1 VSPFAAAL
9 MGAALVGGPLLTLAG
24 LRRVPDDGRPAGPLR
39 RRSGPLA
46 VLLGDRMPEAQRQRH
61 RFLLA
66 VSVAVGLALWLFTGW
81 ALAVLI
87 LPLLAVGLPALLR
100 PPAAATD
107 VTTLTA
113 IEQWTRGM
121 SGVLTVGSGIEHAL
135 VASLASTPE
144 PIAPVVG
151 TLVARINARWSTE
164 AALRAFADD
173 LDDAT
178 GDLVAAT
185 LILGAQRR
193 GPGLA
198 AVLDDLAA
206 TVAEEVRIR
215 RGIEADRA
223 KPRTTARWVTILTL
237 AVLGLLALNPD
248 YIAPYKSPVGQLALL
263 VFLAAYVGCLLWL
276 RGMTRGA
283 PTPRF
288 LPAAAPLPRSP
299 GGAR

>member
-1 VSPFAAAL
+1 MTPALAAIC
-9 MGAALVGGPLLTLAG
+9 GSSLVGGLLLAVAG
-24 LRRVPDDGRPAGPLR
+24 LRKVPDEGRPAGDARARPRLLGALLGEELPEPQR
-39 RRSGPLA
+39 RVRRLLLAIAFAAGVLIWLTFGLALA
-46 VLLGDRMPEAQRQRH
+46 VLLC
-61 RFLLA
+61 
-66 VSVAVGLALWLFTGW
+66 
-81 ALAVLI
+81 
-87 LPLLAVGLPALLR
+87 PLLVVGVPALLR
-100 PPAAATD
+100 NATAATD
-107 VTTLTA
+107 VARLTA

-121 SGVLTVGSGIEHAL
+121 SGVLTVGSGIEHAIA
-135 VASLASTPE
+135 ASLGSAAPA
-144 PIAPVVG
+144 IAPA
-151 TLVARINARWSTE
+151 VAILAARLNARWPTD

-185 LILGAQRR
+185 LILGAHRR

-237 AVLGLLALNPD
+237 LVLAVLALNST
-248 YIAPYKSPVGQLALL
+248 YIAPYRTPLGQVALA
-263 VFLAAYVGCLLWL
+263 VFLAMYVGCLVWL
-276 RGMTRGA
+276 RAMTRGK

-288 LPAAAPLPRSP
+288 LSAPGAGVR
-299 GGAR
+299 GGS

>member
-1 VSPFAAAL
+1 MSPIIAAIC
-9 MGAALVGGPLLTLAG
+9 GSSLVGGLLLVLTG
-24 LRRVPDDGRPAGPLR
+24 LRAVPDGGRPGAGRRERPRVLRAVLGDALPEPQR
-39 RRSGPLA
+39 RRRRLWLA
-46 VLLGDRMPEAQRQRH
+46 VASGGGVLVWLL
-61 RFLLA
+61 
-66 VSVAVGLALWLFTGW
+66 SGW
-81 ALAVLI
+81 ALAVVLF
-87 LPLLAVGLPALLR
+87 PLLVVGVPALLTTS
-100 PPAAATD
+100 AAATD
-107 VTTLTA
+107 VARLTA

-121 SGVLTVGSGIEHAL
+121 SGVLTVGSGIEHAIA
-135 VASLASTPE
+135 ASVGSTP
-144 PIAPVVG
+144 PAIAPMVT
-151 TLVARINARWSTE
+151 TLAARLNARWPTD

-185 LILGAQRR
+185 LILGAHRR

-237 AVLGLLALNPD
+237 FVLGVLALNER
-248 YIAPYKSPVGQLALL
+248 YIEPYKTPLGQVALTA
-263 VFLAAYVGCLLWL
+263 FLAMYVGCLVWL
-276 RGMTRGA
+276 RAMTRGT

-288 LPAAAPLPRSP
+288 LPAPRAEGRR

>member
-1 VSPFAAAL
+1 VSPLIAAVC
-9 MGAALVGGPLLTLAG
+9 GSSLVGGLLLTVVG
-24 LRRVPDDGRPAGPLR
+24 LRRVPDDDRPAGPARSRPRLLRAALGEALPEPQR
-39 RRSGPLA
+39 RRRRLWLAIAFGGGVLVWLVSGWVLA
-46 VLLGDRMPEAQRQRH
+46 V
-61 RFLLA
+61 
-66 VSVAVGLALWLFTGW
+66 VLF
-81 ALAVLI
+81 
-87 LPLLAVGLPALLR
+87 PLLVVGVPVLLQTS
-100 PPAAATD
+100 AAATD
-107 VTTLTA
+107 VDRLTA

-121 SGVLTVGSGIEHAL
+121 SGVLTVGSGIEHAIAASVGSTPPAIAPL
-135 VASLASTPE
+135 VATLA
-144 PIAPVVG
+144 
-151 TLVARINARWSTE
+151 ARLNARWPTD

-185 LILGAQRR
+185 LILGAHRR

-237 AVLGLLALNPD
+237 LVLAVLALNST
-248 YIAPYKSPVGQLALL
+248 YIAPYRTPLGQVALA
-263 VFLAAYVGCLLWL
+263 VFLAMYVGCLLWL
-276 RGMTRGA
+276 RAMTRGK

-288 LPAAAPLPRSP
+288 LPAAGAGVR
-299 GGAR
+299 GGP

>member
-1 VSPFAAAL
+1 VSPFAAGL
-9 MGAALVGGPLLTLAG
+9 VGAALVGGPILALTG
-24 LRRVPDDGRPAGPLR
+24 LRRVPDGGRPAGPSR

-46 VLLGDRMPEAQRQRH
+46 VLLGDTLPEARRRRH
-61 RFLLA
+61 RFVLAISFTGGLL
-66 VSVAVGLALWLFTGW
+66 LWLLTGW

-87 LPLLAVGLPALLR
+87 LPLLLVGLPALLR

-121 SGVLTVGSGIEHAL
+121 SGVLTVGSGIEHAI
-135 VASLASTPE
+135 VASLASTPR

-151 TLVARINARWSTE
+151 TLVARINARWPTE

-223 KPRTTARWVTILTL
+223 KPRTTARWVTLLTL
-237 AVLGLLALNPD
+237 AVLGLLALNAD

-263 VFLAAYVGCLLWL
+263 VFLAAYIGCLLWL
-276 RGMTRGA
+276 RGMTRGE

-288 LPAAAPLPRSP
+288 LPATPSPRAAR
-299 GGAR
+299 GGP

>member
-1 VSPFAAAL
+1 MTPAL
-9 MGAALVGGPLLTLAG
+9 AGICGSSLVGGLLLAIAG
-24 LRRVPDDGRPAGPLR
+24 LRKVPDEGRPGRGGSNRPRLLAALLGDDLPAPHRRVRRLLLAIAFGAGVLIWLTF
-39 RRSGPLA
+39 GLALA
-46 VLLGDRMPEAQRQRH
+46 VLLC
-61 RFLLA
+61 
-66 VSVAVGLALWLFTGW
+66 
-81 ALAVLI
+81 
-87 LPLLAVGLPALLR
+87 PLLVVGVPVLLR
-100 PPAAATD
+100 SSTAATD
-107 VTTLTA
+107 VARLTA

-121 SGVLTVGSGIEHAL
+121 SGVLTVGSGIEHAIR
-135 VASLASTPE
+135 ASVGSTP
-144 PIAPVVG
+144 PAIAPMVN
-151 TLVARINARWSTE
+151 TLAARLNARWSTD

-185 LILGAQRR
+185 LILGAHRR

-237 AVLGLLALNPD
+237 AILGLLSLNTTYIRPYGTPIGQVALT
-248 YIAPYKSPVGQLALL
+248 
-263 VFLAAYVGCLLWL
+263 VFLGMYGGCLFWL
-276 RGMTRGA
+276 RAMTRGT

-288 LPAAAPLPRSP
+288 LPAPRSATP
-299 GGAR
+299 GDGR

>member
-1 VSPFAAAL
+1 L
-9 MGAALVGGPLLTLAG
+9 
-24 LRRVPDDGRPAGPLR
+24 
-39 RRSGPLA
+39 
-46 VLLGDRMPEAQRQRH
+46 
-61 RFLLA
+61 
-66 VSVAVGLALWLFTGW
+66 LWLFTGW
-81 ALAVLI
+81 ALAVPV
-87 LPLLAVGLPALLR
+87 LPLLLVGLPALLR

-144 PIAPVVG
+144 SIAPMVG

-248 YIAPYKSPVGQLALL
+248 YIAPYKSPLGQLALL
-263 VFLAAYVGCLLWL
+263 VFLSAYIGCLLWL
-276 RGMTRGA
+276 RGMTRGD

-288 LPAAAPLPRSP
+288 LPAATTTARPA
-299 GGAR
+299 GGTP

>member
-1 VSPFAAAL
+1 VTPALAAVC
-9 MGAALVGGPLLTLAG
+9 GSSLVGGLLLMVSG
-24 LRRVPDDGRPAGPLR
+24 LRKVPDEGRPGRATRGRPRLLATLLGDDLPEPQRRVRRLLLAIAFAAGVLIWLTF
-39 RRSGPLA
+39 GLALA
-46 VLLGDRMPEAQRQRH
+46 VLLC
-61 RFLLA
+61 
-66 VSVAVGLALWLFTGW
+66 
-81 ALAVLI
+81 
-87 LPLLAVGLPALLR
+87 PLLVVGVPALLR
-100 PPAAATD
+100 SSTTATD
-107 VTTLTA
+107 VARLTA

-121 SGVLTVGSGIEHAL
+121 SGVLTVGSGIEHAIA
-135 VASLASTPE
+135 ASVGSAP
-144 PIAPVVG
+144 PAIAPMVN
-151 TLVARINARWSTE
+151 TLAARLNARWPTD

-185 LILGAQRR
+185 LILGAHRR

-206 TVAEEVRIR
+206 TVAQEVRIR

-237 AVLGLLALNPD
+237 AILGLLALNTT
-248 YIAPYKSPVGQLALL
+248 YVRPYGTPLGQVALT
-263 VFLAAYVGCLLWL
+263 VFLGMYAGCLLWL
-276 RGMTRGA
+276 RAMTRGA

-288 LPAAAPLPRSP
+288 LPAARPPGR

>member
-1 VSPFAAAL
+1 MTPLIAAVV
-9 MGAALVGGPLLTLAG
+9 GSALVGG
-24 LRRVPDDGRPAGPLR
+24 VV
-39 RRSGPLA
+39 LA
-46 VLLGDRMPEAQRQRH
+46 VLGFVAVPDASRPGTAKAAPRPIAALLGDHLPPSSRRR
-61 RFLLA
+61 RR
-66 VSVAVGLALWLFTGW
+66 LWLGGSVIGGVLIWLLSGW
-81 ALAVLI
+81 ALGVVVF
-87 LPLLAVGLPALLR
+87 PLLVVGVPLLLSS
-100 PPAAATD
+100 PPTATD
-107 VTTLTA
+107 VDRLTA
-113 IEQWTRGM
+113 VEQWTRGM
-121 SGVLTVGSGIEHAL
+121 SGVLTVGSGIEHAII
-135 VASLASTPE
+135 ASLGSTPE

-151 TLVARINARWSTE
+151 TLVARLNARWPTE

-173 LDDAT
+173 LNDAT

-237 AVLGLLALNPD
+237 VVLGVLALD
-248 YIAPYKSPVGQLALL
+248 REYIAPYKTPVGQLALL
-263 VFLAAYVGCLLWL
+263 VFLSLYAGCLLWL
-276 RGMTRGA
+276 RRMTRGA

-288 LPAAAPLPRSP
+288 LPAASTGR
-299 GGAR
+299 RR

>member
-1 VSPFAAAL
+1 VTPALAAVC
-9 MGAALVGGPLLTLAG
+9 GSSLVGGLLLMVSG
-24 LRRVPDDGRPAGPLR
+24 LRKMPDEGRPGGATRARPRLLATLLGDDLPEPQRRVRRLLLAIAFAAGVLIWLTF
-39 RRSGPLA
+39 GLALA
-46 VLLGDRMPEAQRQRH
+46 VLLC
-61 RFLLA
+61 
-66 VSVAVGLALWLFTGW
+66 
-81 ALAVLI
+81 
-87 LPLLAVGLPALLR
+87 PLLVVGVPALLR
-100 PPAAATD
+100 SSTTATD
-107 VTTLTA
+107 VARLTA

-121 SGVLTVGSGIEHAL
+121 SGVLTVGSGIEHAIG
-135 VASLASTPE
+135 ASVGSTP
-144 PIAPVVG
+144 PAIAPMVN
-151 TLVARINARWSTE
+151 TLAARLNARWPTD

-185 LILGAQRR
+185 LILGAHRR

-237 AVLGLLALNPD
+237 AVLGLLALNTT
-248 YIAPYKSPVGQLALL
+248 YVRPYGTPLGQVALT
-263 VFLAAYVGCLLWL
+263 VFLGMYAGCLLWL
-276 RGMTRGA
+276 RAMTRGT

-288 LPAAAPLPRSP
+288 LPAARPSGA

>member
-1 VSPFAAAL
+1 MIPMLAAAS
-9 MGAALVGGPLLTLAG
+9 GSALVGGVLLVALG
-24 LRRVPDDGRPAGPLR
+24 SRRVPDGGRPPNAGRSRPRPLATALGDHLPPVSR
-39 RRSGPLA
+39 RRRRL
-46 VLLGDRMPEAQRQRH
+46 
-61 RFLLA
+61 LLA
-66 VSVAVGLALWLFTGW
+66 TAAAGGVAVWLLSGW
-81 ALAVLI
+81 ALAVVV
-87 LPLLAVGLPALLR
+87 LPLLVVGVPTLLSS
-100 PPAAATD
+100 PPSATD
-107 VTTLTA
+107 VDRLTA

-121 SGVLTVGSGIEHAL
+121 SGVLTVGSGIEHAIT
-135 VASLASTPE
+135 ASLGSSPAA
-144 PIAPVVG
+144 IAPMVG
-151 TLVARINARWSTE
+151 TLVARLNARWPTDE
-164 AALRAFADD
+164 ALRAFADD

-237 AVLGLLALNPD
+237 VVLGVLALD
-248 YIAPYKSPVGQLALL
+248 RAYVAPYRTPTGQLVLL
-263 VFLAAYVGCLLWL
+263 VFLALYAACLLWL
-276 RGMTRGA
+276 RRMTRGA

-288 LPAAAPLPRSP
+288 LPAATT
-299 GGAR
+299 GGRR

>member
-1 VSPFAAAL
+1 MTPVLAAIC
-9 MGAALVGGPLLTLAG
+9 GSTLVGGLLLALAG
-24 LRRVPDDGRPAGPLR
+24 LRRVPAEGRPVARGPARPRLLVELLGDELPEPQRRVRRLLLAVAFAAGVLIWLTF
-39 RRSGPLA
+39 GLALA
-46 VLLGDRMPEAQRQRH
+46 VLLC
-61 RFLLA
+61 
-66 VSVAVGLALWLFTGW
+66 
-81 ALAVLI
+81 
-87 LPLLAVGLPALLR
+87 PLLVVGVPALLR
-100 PPAAATD
+100 GSTAATD
-107 VTTLTA
+107 VARLTA

-121 SGVLTVGSGIEHAL
+121 SGVLTVGSGIEHAIA
-135 VASLASTPE
+135 ASVGSTP
-144 PIAPVVG
+144 PAIAPMVN
-151 TLVARINARWSTE
+151 TLTARLNARWPTD

-173 LDDAT
+173 VDDAT

-185 LILGAQRR
+185 LILGAHRR

-237 AVLGLLALNPD
+237 AILGLLALNTT
-248 YIAPYKSPVGQLALL
+248 YIRPYGTPLGQVALT
-263 VFLAAYVGCLLWL
+263 VFLGMYAACLFWL
-276 RGMTRGA
+276 RAMTRGT

-288 LPAAAPLPRSP
+288 LPAVGTPTRR

>member
-1 VSPFAAAL
+1 MTPIVAA
-9 MGAALVGGPLLTLAG
+9 GIGTALVGGLLLVVVGVTP
-24 LRRVPDDGRPAGPLR
+24 VPDDGRPRRSQWARPRPVAALLADDLPPSER
-39 RRSGPLA
+39 RRRRIW
-46 VLLGDRMPEAQRQRH
+46 LG
-61 RFLLA
+61 
-66 VSVAVGLALWLFTGW
+66 VAVGAGLLVWLLSGW
-81 ALAVLI
+81 VLAVVV
-87 LPLLAVGLPALLR
+87 LPMVVVGLPVLLSS
-100 PPAAATD
+100 PATATD
-107 VTTLTA
+107 VDRLTA

-121 SGVLTVGSGIEHAL
+121 SGVLTVGSGIEHAIT
-135 VASLASTPE
+135 ASLGSTPE
-144 PIAPVVG
+144 AIAPMVG
-151 TLVARINARWSTE
+151 TLVARLNARWPTPD
-164 AALRAFADD
+164 ALRAFADD

-185 LILGAQRR
+185 LILGAHRR

-237 AVLGLLALNPD
+237 VVLGVLALD
-248 YIAPYKSPVGQLALL
+248 REYMAPYRTPLGQVVLL
-263 VFLAAYVGCLLWL
+263 VFLALYAGCLLWL

-288 LPAAAPLPRSP
+288 LPADRTV
-299 GGAR
+299 RR

>member
-1 VSPFAAAL
+1 MTPLIAAVV
-9 MGAALVGGPLLTLAG
+9 GSALVGG
-24 LRRVPDDGRPAGPLR
+24 VV
-39 RRSGPLA
+39 LA
-46 VLLGDRMPEAQRQRH
+46 VLGFVAVPDAGRPGTAKAAPRPIAALLGDHLPPSSRRR
-61 RFLLA
+61 RR
-66 VSVAVGLALWLFTGW
+66 LWLGGSVIGGVLIWLLSGW
-81 ALAVLI
+81 ALGVVVF
-87 LPLLAVGLPALLR
+87 PLLVVGVPLLLSS
-100 PPAAATD
+100 PPTATD
-107 VTTLTA
+107 VDRLTA
-113 IEQWTRGM
+113 VEQWTRGM
-121 SGVLTVGSGIEHAL
+121 SGVLTVGSGIEHAII
-135 VASLASTPE
+135 ASLGSTPE

-151 TLVARINARWSTE
+151 TLVARLNARWPTE

-173 LDDAT
+173 LNDAT

-237 AVLGLLALNPD
+237 VVLGVLALD
-248 YIAPYKSPVGQLALL
+248 REYIAPYKTPVGQLALL
-263 VFLAAYVGCLLWL
+263 VFLSLYAGCLLWL
-276 RGMTRGA
+276 RRMTRGA

-288 LPAAAPLPRSP
+288 LPAASTGR
-299 GGAR
+299 RR

>member
-1 VSPFAAAL
+1 MTPVVAAII
-9 MGAALVGGPLLTLAG
+9 GASLVGG
-24 LRRVPDDGRPAGPLR
+24 V
-39 RRSGPLA
+39 
-46 VLLGDRMPEAQRQRH
+46 
-61 RFLLA
+61 LLA
-66 VSVAVGLALWLFTGW
+66 VIGFVPVVDAGRPTPRYRSLPRPIASLLGSGLPAKARRRRRLWLGLAVGAGLLIWLVSGW
-81 ALAVLI
+81 ALAVVV
-87 LPLLAVGLPALLR
+87 LPLLVLGVPALLTT
-100 PPAAATD
+100 PPSATD
-107 VTTLTA
+107 VERLTA

-121 SGVLTVGSGIEHAL
+121 SGVLTVGSGIEHGIT
-135 VASLASTPE
+135 ASLGSTPE

-151 TLVARINARWSTE
+151 TLVARLNARWPTDD
-164 AALRAFADD
+164 ALRAFADD

-223 KPRTTARWVTILTL
+223 KPRTTARWVTVLTL
-237 AVLGLLALNPD
+237 GILGVLALDQD
-248 YIAPYKSPVGQLALL
+248 YIAPYRTPIGQLALL
-263 VFLAAYVGCLLWL
+263 LFLSLYAGCLSWL

-283 PTPRF
+283 ATPRF
-288 LPAAAPLPRSP
+288 LPATSPR
-299 GGAR
+299 RRR